1 MKYKA
6 IRQLMAAGEFRKAL
20 KHISGILQKNPND
33 SEAEELEAVCRNM
46 VHIQE
51 DCSGENETQ
60 TEKISAEEYFS
71 VHFRRF
77 MARSCRMIFS
87 FLSRLPEKYQRSLKV
102 DKFRLWEIKYTL
114 ESDAEKDLLWELLFW
129 DSRRRRIL
137 FTSLIA
143 VICSGMVLFL
153 LLIFNSCDK
162 YDYDTYKDFSELVRA
177 AQDNDTDAQFELG
190 QNFYYGKTVRK
201 DLDQAVFWLYKAA
214 KKRHPKAAELLQKI
228 LIEKD
233 IPPPNESDKQRKSK
247 DYSDSVPNHY

>member
-1 MKYKA
+1 
-6 IRQLMAAGEFRKAL
+6 
-20 KHISGILQKNPND
+20 
-33 SEAEELEAVCRNM
+33 
-46 VHIQE
+46 
-51 DCSGENETQ
+51 
-60 TEKISAEEYFS
+60 
-71 VHFRRF
+71 
-77 MARSCRMIFS
+77 
-87 FLSRLPEKYQRSLKV
+87 
-102 DKFRLWEIKYTL
+102 
-114 ESDAEKDLLWELLFW
+114 
-129 DSRRRRIL
+129 
-137 FTSLIA
+137 
-143 VICSGMVLFL
+143 MVLFL